1 MTDNY
6 KAAERI
12 MEIYDGMKPDGT
24 LVLPAFNNVIE
35 EKDQYLFCKMV
46 WTKDEAVSL
55 CGEIND
61 LIDHFRN
68 LSGRYSELENMDEE
82 QLKSVLPKE
91 ELEIWLTYR
100 PLDDHGLK
108 DDQVQDYY
116 TEDRESELR
125 VGKGIFARR
134 VVEGGTRVLKCLVF
148 EAPKIVME
156 YVVSVFVKAV
166 ILHRFCK
173 ECVLTDRE

>member
-1 MTDNY
+1 MKDY
-6 KAAERI
+6 YHAAERI

-24 LVLPAFNNVIE
+24 LVLPAFDNAVE
-35 EKDQYLFCKMV
+35 EKDQSLSCKMF
-46 WTKDEAVSL
+46 WTKDDAVSL
-55 CGEIND
+55 CEEIND

-68 LSGRYSELENMDEE
+68 LSGRFSELNKMEEE

-100 PLDDHGLK
+100 PFDYHGLK
-108 DDQVQDYY
+108 DDQVQDYD

-134 VVEGGTRVLKCLVF
+134 VVEGGTRILKCLAS
-148 EAPKIVME
+148 EAPKIVIE